1 MKILKIGKEN
11 NMNYITLEGYSDTT
25 VEGFKMPS
33 LKFKAPKIKFPT
45 FKAPKMNF
53 KAPKIKAPKIKF
65 PKMKFKAPKMNFKAP
80 NLKLPDFGKVGNQIG
95 KLAEQGADAYL
106 QAQTGGMLGTGGL
119 TGMGQGLLDTGLGL
133 VGSAS
138 GMLGGLLGGQ
148 SPVSTDALN
157 QGYSDQPQEQEQI
170 YEDDTFGQY
179 TLDLNGNPV
188 FLDPSAQSAYD
199 QASQGY

>member
-25 VEGFKMPS
+25 LEGFKMPS
-33 LKFKAPKIKFPT
+33 FKFKQPKLPSFKFKQPKLPTLKFKQPKLPSF
-45 FKAPKMNF
+45 
-53 KAPKIKAPKIKF
+53 
-65 PKMKFKAPKMNFKAP
+65 KFKQP
-80 NLKLPDFGKVGNQIG
+80 KLPTLKFKQPKLPNFSKIGNQIG
-95 KLAEQGADAYL
+95 KLAEQGADAYI

-148 SPVSTDALN
+148 SPASTDALN
-157 QGYSDQPQEQEQI
+157 QGYADQPQEQEQI
-170 YEDDTFGQY
+170 YEDDTYGQY
-179 TLDLNGNPV
+179 TLDPNGNPI
-188 FLDPSAQSAYD
+188 FLDPSAQAAYD
-199 QASQGY
+199 QASQGF

>member
-11 NMNYITLEGYSDTT
+11 NMSYVTLEGYSDTT
-25 VEGFKMPS
+25 LEGFKMPS
-33 LKFKAPKIKFPT
+33 LKYKAPKIKLPT

-53 KAPKIKAPKIKF
+53 KAPKIKV
-65 PKMKFKAPKMNFKAP
+65 PKMKLKAPKMNFKAP
-80 NLKLPDFGKVGNQIG
+80 NLKLPNFSKIGNQIG
-95 KLAEQGADAYL
+95 KLAEQGADAYI

-148 SPVSTDALN
+148 SPASTDALN

-170 YEDDTFGQY
+170 YEDDTYGQY
-179 TLDLNGNPV
+179 TLDANNNPI

>member
-1 MKILKIGKEN
+1 MKILKIGKDN

-25 VEGFKMPS
+25 LEGFKMPS
-33 LKFKAPKIKFPT
+33 FKFKQPKLPSFKFKQPKLPTLKFKQP
-45 FKAPKMNF
+45 
-53 KAPKIKAPKIKF
+53 
-65 PKMKFKAPKMNFKAP
+65 
-80 NLKLPDFGKVGNQIG
+80 KLPNFSKIGNQIG

-148 SPVSTDALN
+148 SPASTDALN
-157 QGYSDQPQEQEQI
+157 QGYSDQPQEQI
-170 YEDDTFGQY
+170 YEDDTYGQY
-179 TLDLNGNPV
+179 TLDPNGNPI